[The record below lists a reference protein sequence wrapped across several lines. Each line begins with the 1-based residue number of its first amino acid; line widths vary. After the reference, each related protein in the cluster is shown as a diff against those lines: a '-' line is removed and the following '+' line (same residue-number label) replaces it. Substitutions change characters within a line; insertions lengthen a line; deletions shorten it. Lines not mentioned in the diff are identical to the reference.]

1 MAKHL
6 AGIIPL
12 ANFDEKFKLPYHS
25 CLLPIANNFTLI
37 QKSVYECA
45 MAGCATIW
53 IVANE
58 DMAPVIKHHIGEWV
72 YDPVYFWDDYV
83 DNKIA
88 QRRTHIP
95 IYYIPIH
102 PKDRSKRDSYGWSAL
117 YGMHSAWWVSF
128 RISKWVIPK
137 KYFVSFPHSVYDYWS
152 LREFRKQLSKTKRNF
167 FFTHEG
173 KTIKDNVPIPFTM
186 RGEDF
191 IQCRRHVNKIT
202 TKNHYPLSEGET
214 WEDLRK
220 RPLQERWSAKNFDL
234 STVFDKVKEEEAI
247 YQDLDWFY
255 DMSDWDGYR
264 DYLGSGIK
272 LSPPNWRLTK
282 PHKLNKLCVDD
293 EEE

>member
-58 DMAPVIKHHIGEWV
+58 DMAPIIKHHIGEWV

-83 DNKIA
+83 DNKIR

-102 PKDRSKRDSYGWSAL
+102 PKDRGKRDSYGWSAL

-152 LREFRKQLSKTKRNF
+152 LRGFRKELSKTKKNF

-191 IQCRRHVNKIT
+191 IQCRRHVNKVT

-220 RPLQERWSAKNFDL
+220 RPIEERWSAKNFDL
-234 STVFDKVKEEEAI
+234 STVFDKVMEKDDI
-247 YQDLDWFY
+247 YEDLD
-255 DMSDWDGYR
+255 
-264 DYLGSGIK
+264 
-272 LSPPNWRLTK
+272 
-282 PHKLNKLCVDD
+282 
-293 EEE
+293 